1 MIMWIARDK
10 NGELYLYRVEP
21 TKHDTIFVV
30 PGIFGVIRLS
40 PTLYPEVTWENS
52 PVEMEL
58 KFPTTGADR
67 GRRDSIVRGLKQLE
81 KDYMLS
87 YEEEIEWLNQLVK
100 DYVDR
105 KR

>member
-1 MIMWIARDK
+1 MQEIKTGNCSYIGK
-10 NGELYLYRVEP
+10 KP
-21 TKHDTIFVV
+21 TRRKTIFGT
-30 PGIFGVIRLS
+30 PGAFGAIRLDS
-40 PTLYPEVTWENS
+40 TLYPEVTSENS
-52 PVEMEL
+52 PVKMEL

-81 KDYMLS
+81 EEYMLS